1 MPVREE
7 VIKGTVAGNLAKQK
21 GEQNQAGVGCKTR
34 DRSPK
39 QRSPWRSRGERGI
52 VTTISTKMLFWKIQ
66 QKIEFDQN
74 SNRSSKL
81 RTQKCV

>member
-21 GEQNQAGVGCKTR
+21 GEQTQAGVGCKTR